1 MATRDDDD
9 DGGWFICLYFLRAT
23 IALLWVWTDGARF
36 LSFRFATGAQ
46 GDEENKRVVGVLL
59 GEQRKGRLD
68 VTSSFA
74 VPFEEDDGDAGIW
87 FLDHLYLENMYR
99 MSKKISAKEKIVGWY
114 STGPKLRESDIDIH
128 ELFYTYTPEPVLVIV
143 DVRAE
148 NENIPTSAFAAT
160 IEVKE
165 DGTEKQ
171 QKTFVHVPNSIEAFE
186 AEEIGVEHLLRDV
199 KDNTVS
205 TLSTKVGEKVQS
217 LRGLKARLE
226 EIKSYMD
233 KVVDGS
239 LPVNHEIMGH
249 LQDAFN
255 LLPNLNLE
263 DYVKGFNTTTND
275 MMLVVYLSSLIRSV
289 IALHDLINNKVLNKE
304 HERKVDG
311 ADAEKEN
318 EKPEKPTA
326 EGDADAKEASK

>member
-1 MATRDDDD
+1 M
-9 DGGWFICLYFLRAT
+9 
-23 IALLWVWTDGARF
+23 
-36 LSFRFATGAQ
+36 
-46 GDEENKRVVGVLL
+46 GVLL
-59 GEQRKGRLD
+59 GEQRQGRVD

-74 VPFEEDDGDAGIW
+74 VPFEEDDADNGIW
-87 FLDHLYLENMYR
+87 FLDHSYLENMYR
-99 MSKKISAKEKIVGWY
+99 MSKKISAKEKVIGWY
-114 STGPKLRESDIDIH
+114 STGPKLRECDIDIH
-128 ELFYTYTPEPVLVIV
+128 ELFYAYTPEPVLVIV

-148 NENIPTSAFAAT
+148 NANIPTSAFAAT

-205 TLSTKVGEKVQS
+205 TLSTKVSEKVQS

-233 KVVDGS
+233 KVVDGT
-239 LPVNHEIMGH
+239 LPVNHEVMGH

-263 DYVKGFNTTTND
+263 DYVKGFAVKTND
-275 MMLVVYLSSLIRSV
+275 MMLIIYLSSLIRSV

-304 HERKVDG
+304 REREVDG
-311 ADAEKEN
+311 LAAKEKEKEKEN
-318 EKPEKPTA
+318 AKPADVPAANEKK
-326 EGDADAKEASK
+326 

>member
-1 MATRDDDD
+1 MNAV
-9 DGGWFICLYFLRAT
+9 CARA
-23 IALLWVWTDGARF
+23 R
-36 LSFRFATGAQ
+36 Q

-74 VPFEEDDGDAGIW
+74 VPFEEDDGENGIW
-87 FLDHLYLENMYR
+87 FLDHSYLENMYR

-128 ELFYTYTPEPVLVIV
+128 ELFYAYALEPVLVIV

-148 NENIPTSAFAAT
+148 NANIPTSAFAAQ

-171 QKTFVHVPNSIEAFE
+171 QKTFVHVPNSIEAFD

-205 TLSTKVGEKVQS
+205 TLSTKVSEKLQS
-217 LRGLKARLE
+217 MRGLKARLE

-239 LPVNHEIMGH
+239 LPMNHEIMGH
-249 LQDAFN
+249 LQNAFN

-263 DYVKGFNTTTND
+263 EYVRGFNVSSND
-275 MMLVVYLSSLIRSV
+275 AMLVIYLSSLIRSV
-289 IALHDLINNKVLNKE
+289 IALHDLIKNKAENKE
-304 HERKVDG
+304 RERAMDECAVKG
-311 ADAEKEN
+311 AEGKEN
-318 EKPEKPTA
+318 EKPEDGA
-326 EGDADAKEASK
+326 EKTSDADAEKKK

>member
-1 MATRDDDD
+1 MNAV
-9 DGGWFICLYFLRAT
+9 CARA
-23 IALLWVWTDGARF
+23 R
-36 LSFRFATGAQ
+36 Q

-74 VPFEEDDGDAGIW
+74 VPFEEDDGENGIW
-87 FLDHLYLENMYR
+87 FLDHSYLENMYR

-128 ELFYTYTPEPVLVIV
+128 ELFYAYAPEPVLVIV

-148 NENIPTSAFAAT
+148 NANIPTSAFAAQ

-171 QKTFVHVPNSIEAFE
+171 QKTFVHVPNSIEAFD

-205 TLSTKVGEKVQS
+205 TLSTKVSEKLQS
-217 LRGLKARLE
+217 MRGLKARLE

-239 LPVNHEIMGH
+239 LPMNHEIMGH
-249 LQDAFN
+249 LQNAFN

-263 DYVKGFNTTTND
+263 EYVRGFNVSSND
-275 MMLVVYLSSLIRSV
+275 AMLVIYLSSLIRSV
-289 IALHDLINNKVLNKE
+289 IALHDLIKNKAENKE
-304 HERKVDG
+304 RERAIDECAVKG
-311 ADAEKEN
+311 AEGKEN
-318 EKPEKPTA
+318 EKPEDGA
-326 EGDADAKEASK
+326 EKTSDADAEKKK

>member
-1 MATRDDDD
+1 M
-9 DGGWFICLYFLRAT
+9 
-23 IALLWVWTDGARF
+23 
-36 LSFRFATGAQ
+36 
-46 GDEENKRVVGVLL
+46 L

-74 VPFEEDDGDAGIW
+74 VPFEEDDGENGIW
-87 FLDHLYLENMYR
+87 FLDHSYLENMYR

-128 ELFYTYTPEPVLVIV
+128 ELFYAYAPEPVLVIV

-148 NENIPTSAFAAT
+148 NANIPTSAFAAQ

-171 QKTFVHVPNSIEAFE
+171 QKTFVHVPNSIEAFD

-205 TLSTKVGEKVQS
+205 TLSTKVSEKLQS
-217 LRGLKARLE
+217 MRGLKARLE

-239 LPVNHEIMGH
+239 LPMNHEIMGH
-249 LQDAFN
+249 LQNAFN

-263 DYVKGFNTTTND
+263 EYVRGFNVSSND
-275 MMLVVYLSSLIRSV
+275 AMLVIYLSSLIRSV
-289 IALHDLINNKVLNKE
+289 IALHDLIKNKAENKE
-304 HERKVDG
+304 RERAMDECAVKG
-311 ADAEKEN
+311 AEGKEN
-318 EKPEKPTA
+318 EKPEDGA
-326 EGDADAKEASK
+326 EKTSDADAEKKK